1 MGRDLIMSHYIYGVA
16 GAIAR
21 GGRSRRAMEDARQY
35 TLWMT
40 ESHSYRTNLFHLFS
54 VH

>member
-21 GGRSRRAMEDARQY
+21 GGRSRTAMEDARQY

-40 ESHSYRTNLFHLFS
+40 QSHSYRTNLSHLFS